1 MKQIRRFTKTL
12 YLFLGI
18 CVAMIPAHQ
27 SFSQEGMETD
37 AAGLETD
44 SASIAATAV
53 LTTAEFI
60 PAVEDEIL
68 QARLTSLQKDIKLSF
83 NRTVRGFIDYFTIK
97 NRRYPLVMERRRNLY
112 FPIFEELLKKHSM
125 PDELKYLAIVE
136 SGLNP
141 RAVSRVG
148 AAGLWQ
154 FMPVTGREYSLNQ
167 DEYIDERL
175 DPYKSTEA
183 ACMYLKEAY
192 RVFGDW
198 ELAIA
203 SYNCGMGNVRRAIKR
218 SGYRDSFWEVY
229 NHLPQETRSYV
240 PQFIALTYVMNHL
253 KDHNIV
259 ADSIEYPMEYDT
271 IMVNKQPMNLDVLCT
286 QLSICPDDFLKL
298 NPAIKKNVIPAKF
311 RYIVRIP
318 SDKSGL
324 LSSNR
329 VAIMDSC
336 SKKYVVIDTTN
347 INESLNI
354 ALEGIRMAEKPIVP
368 QKQKF
373 LYTVKRGDVLNKIST
388 KYAVSTADIKKW
400 NKIKSNNLKV
410 GQRLTIYKDSRYV
423 KVSAKSNTKAIAS
436 SKKSLQRT
444 KKVQQQYKVQPGDTL
459 WTISQK
465 YDGISV
471 EKIKKLNKLK
481 SNEIKPGQKLIL
493 G

>member
-1 MKQIRRFTKTL
+1 MTQTF
-12 YLFLGI
+12 
-18 CVAMIPAHQ
+18 A
-27 SFSQEGMETD
+27 QEEMTGEE
-37 AAGLETD
+37 AIELD
-44 SASIAATAV
+44 SATLSASLEPIGEIIPSAT
-53 LTTAEFI
+53 
-60 PAVEDEIL
+60 DEEL
-68 QARLTSLQKDIKLSF
+68 EARLKSIEKDIQLSF

-97 NRRYPLVMERRRNLY
+97 NRRYPLVMERRKNLY
-112 FPIFEELLKKHSM
+112 FPIFEEVLKKHGM
-125 PDELKYLAIVE
+125 PEELKYLAIVE

-154 FMPVTGREYSLNQ
+154 FMPVTGKEYSLNQ

-203 SYNCGMGNVRRAIKR
+203 SYNCGMGNVRRAIRR

-229 NHLPQETRSYV
+229 KQLPQETRSYV

-253 KDHNIV
+253 KEHNIV

-271 IMVNKQPMNLDVLCT
+271 ILVNRQPMNLDVLCT

-311 RYIVRIP
+311 QYIVRIP
-318 SDKSGL
+318 SDKSNML
-324 LSSNR
+324 NSNR

-336 SKKYVVIDTTN
+336 SRKVIVIDTTN
-347 INESLNI
+347 INESLNV
-354 ALEGIRMAEKPIVP
+354 ALEGLKMAEKPILP

-373 LYTVKRGDVLNKIST
+373 LYTVKKGDVLGRISA
-388 KYAVSTADIKKW
+388 KYAVSAAEIKKW
-400 NKIKSNNLKV
+400 NKIKSNSLRA
-410 GQRLTIYKDSRYV
+410 GQRLTIYKDG
-423 KVSAKSNTKAIAS
+423 KSYKSSKSTKTMVAS
-436 SKKSLQRT
+436 SKKTTVR
-444 KKVQQQYKVQPGDTL
+444 KKVQQQYRVQPGDTL